1 MPLNTHLPT
10 EISSKSSKLEQ
21 LVPQDFKIPSKEE
34 WGVTISNK
42 MAANNSGKA
51 QLKKITVVTLEIKK
65 QCPTM
70 LLDVTSVS
78 SWQHYWDRRMKLK
91 GDICGGK

>member
-1 MPLNTHLPT
+1 
-10 EISSKSSKLEQ
+10 
-21 LVPQDFKIPSKEE
+21 
-34 WGVTISNK
+34 

-91 GDICGGK
+91 GDICGGKWSSRDPCTDPEKSSDRYIL